1 MSSKGK
7 DTKKADNSTNT
18 AAIAQIPI
26 NADEKTTI
34 LLNVEVA
41 VKDLVSKIAKKEE
54 IKGVE
59 VDKYADIPNSLTGV
73 VMHFLVNGLK
83 NELNVEFEE
92 PPVSLNA
99 VRGATSFDKKVAG
112 KKRLLT
118 RQEKNDLLAK
128 TEMKYWE
135 KDINEGKITIDK
147 VMIYMK
153 DAFER
158 KQNYEEMGYVLPP
171 NKTEYPYRIDE
182 ENG

>member
-1 MSSKGK
+1 MISTRKNS
-7 DTKKADNSTNT
+7 KKADNLTNSAGIT
-18 AAIAQIPI
+18 QIPI

-83 NELNVEFEE
+83 NELSVEFEDA
-92 PPVSLNA
+92 PVSLNA
-99 VRGATSFDKKVAG
+99 RGGTSFDKKVAG

-171 NKTEYPYRIDE
+171 NKTEYPYWIDE